1 MLKFI
6 AILDY
11 HKKMKLV
18 FVFWKKKSFLL
29 EVMENYEASVL

>member
-6 AILDY
+6 AILDC

-18 FVFWKKKSFLL
+18 FIFGKKKSFLL
-29 EVMENYEASVL
+29 EVMENYEANVL